1 MAGLKA
7 EKTQAKAMVR
17 QVRVSPNKVRQVL
30 TLIKGKGAEDA
41 MTILRFSPQRAA
53 RIIYK
58 VLQSAIANA
67 EHNYGMDTDKLYVF
81 TAYADR
87 GPVMKRFRRASMGR
101 AHPYVH
107 HTSHV
112 TVTVAER

>member
-1 MAGLKA
+1 MEAVNN
-7 EKTQAKAMVR
+7 QAKAMVR
-17 QVRVSPNKVRQVL
+17 RIRISPAKVRQIL
-30 TLIKGKGAEDA
+30 ALIRGKKAEEA
-41 MTILRFSPQRAA
+41 MTILRFSPQKAA
-53 RIIYK
+53 RIVFK

-67 EHNYGMDTDKLYVF
+67 EHNYGMDMDKLHVLA
-81 TAYADR
+81 AYADQ
-87 GPVMKRFRRASMGR
+87 GPSMKRFRPASMGR

>member
-1 MAGLKA
+1 MEAA
-7 EKTQAKAMVR
+7 VKTVAKAMASKVR
-17 QVRVSPNKVRQVL
+17 ISPNKVRQVL
-30 TLIKGKGAEDA
+30 TLIRGKKCEEA

-53 RIIYK
+53 RIVYK
-58 VLQSAIANA
+58 VLHSAIANA
-67 EHNYGMDTDKLYVF
+67 EHNYGMDTDKLRVL

-87 GPVMKRFRRASMGR
+87 GPVMKRFRPASMGR

-107 HTSHV
+107 RTSHV